1 MQILEIIGVLL
12 LSFALYYWYTGRD
25 NSEENKIKAVK
36 EIYEDSLEKLGWAEE
51 KIESGYEKLDE
62 ID

>member
-1 MQILEIIGVLL
+1 MRILEIIGVLL

-25 NSEENKIKAVK
+25 DGGENKVKAVK
-36 EIYEDSLEKLGWAEE
+36 EVYEHSLEKLGWAEDRLE
-51 KIESGYEKLDE
+51 KGYEKLDE